1 LVISHD
7 SAEFARLTDQKD
19 ISDRNE
25 ASLQSK
31 LEENKRALEI
41 KTLEADTYANEVE
54 ATKLNIE
61 KLNAQ
66 IKAAA
71 AKPKPIEPPPSAPQ
85 PAKPDPSAKPI
96 ETATPQKTPAI
107 TFPPE
112 ITLTKATVVTLTSGG
127 KKIGNAKFVAGK
139 KFAPIGIEGDRV
151 LILLGS
157 SKTSIPIGN
166 TNFAEALA
174 KFKSEASK
182 TQQP

>member
-1 LVISHD
+1 
-7 SAEFARLTDQKD
+7 LTDQKD

-54 ATKLNIE
+54 ATKLTIE

-71 AKPKPIEPPPSAPQ
+71 AKPIEPVTPAPQ
-85 PAKPDPSAKPI
+85 PAKPEPTAKPT
-96 ETATPQKTPAI
+96 ETATPQKTPTI

-127 KKIGNAKFVAGK
+127 KKIGNAKFVPGK
-139 KFAPIGIEGDRV
+139 KFAPVGVEGDRV
-151 LILLGS
+151 LIVLGS

-182 TQQP
+182 ARQP